1 MNAHT
6 DASDDPR
13 SDPHNDP
20 RGAQD
25 SPQDSPQGSPL
36 EQPFAVTPRPRE
48 EQPSGLPM
56 AGGTELS
63 AETLRVMRQ
72 RRVANPDDPLVEQ
85 PLHGARGPLAGP
97 DEPNLPGRMAIVQG
111 QVYIVGV
118 ILIAQLLLITTAL
131 YELLSGRPDT
141 VWWIAGA
148 SLAGFIIALIVAIW
162 PRQRVLGR

>member
-1 MNAHT
+1 M
-6 DASDDPR
+6 S
-13 SDPHNDP
+13 
-20 RGAQD
+20 
-25 SPQDSPQGSPL
+25 
-36 EQPFAVTPRPRE
+36 PRPGAE
-48 EQPSGLPM
+48 GPSGLPM

-63 AETLRVMRQ
+63 AETLRVMRE

-85 PLHGARGPLAGP
+85 PLHGVRGPLAGP

-131 YELLSGRPDT
+131 YELLSGRPET
-141 VWWIAGA
+141 LWWIAAA
-148 SLAGFIIALIVAIW
+148 SLAGFLIALVVALW